1 MSRGRCILAWFLA
14 IAIPALLVTAVA
26 WPWGSSMIDLDREIA
41 TRQDQIQRYQRLLAS
56 LPGLRAELA
65 QVQSN
70 QDFKAFYYDA
80 QTPALAGAQLQREL
94 QQIVQAAGGRL
105 ISTQILPAPA
115 DEQPARVSV
124 RTQLQGD
131 TDALLEVLY
140 RIEQARPF
148 LFVDQV
154 SVRSTSRR
162 VVSRAVRGRRTPT
175 AARDAGQ
182 LTVRLDVFGYVLGG
196 SA

>member
-1 MSRGRCILAWFLA
+1 MSRRRCILVWFLA
-14 IAIPALLVTAVA
+14 LTIPGVLVTAVA
-26 WPWGSSMIDLDREIA
+26 WPWASSMAELDREIA
-41 TRQDQIQRYQRLLAS
+41 TKTDQLQRYQRLLAT

-65 QVQSN
+65 QVQNN

-94 QQIVQAAGGRL
+94 QQMVQAAGGRL

-115 DEQPARVSV
+115 SDQPARVSV

-162 VVSRAVRGRRTPT
+162 VVNRAVRGRRVP
-175 AARDAGQ
+175 AAVRDAGQ
-182 LTVRLDVFGYVLGG
+182 LTVRLDVFGYVLGA